1 MATDAMDTTDAT
13 AAPAESAAAPA
24 PAPAGPETPQCTPP
38 ATPVEGEPPKKAPK
52 VYVPPPT
59 PWQSEAQKELRE
71 KNVISACSRAKPV
84 VKKLFDVAN
93 TQNRSTS
100 ELDTSQVTL
109 LSCYYVQ
116 QYYHPNHEVIIGER
130 DSYDVVALGCIFV
143 ACKVAD
149 HARRIKNLVR
159 AYNQVLQEEKKPELS
174 DEQQTQ
180 LVEKIL
186 RRLWQNWRIGS
197 FMGKSRKH
205 VETYYMFRIEFLVL
219 KAVAFHFDVLMP
231 LEYLDQQTD
240 RLVEGLFNDPVFT
253 AAYPYDRKYLR
264 KNLYNAAMKFCVD
277 GYSGNPALSKCV
289 KNLSLASLV
298 FATRY
303 LLRSRTTNPNLPKV
317 REALEQMPDLMDF
330 MVDGEMTPEH
340 RDEVNK
346 AIEGIMQVF
355 RQRRKG

>member
-1 MATDAMDTTDAT
+1 MDTTGATDAPPPAP
-13 AAPAESAAAPA
+13 AAPAEGVTAQ
-24 PAPAGPETPQCTPP
+24 APAGPETPQCTPP

-186 RRLWQNWRIGS
+186 
-197 FMGKSRKH
+197 K
-205 VETYYMFRIEFLVL
+205 IEFLVL

-240 RLVEGLFNDPVFT
+240 RLVDELFKQPLFI

-355 RQRRKG
+355 RQRRKT